1 MFFNKV
7 VVLSVS
13 TKEGRPAFVFLVL
26 LFGSKT
32 RYDFS
37 IRSREAFWIFEE
49 EEEEE
54 ALSPGSKKGGEP
66 QEDATVPTDDTMI
79 APLCLR
85 DDDDDGEERV
95 SERARERERDRSPP
109 KNQRKK
115 EGCFFSFFFVSFFCT
130 EKTTLSDSFV
140 THHHYYYLL
149 LLLLLL
155 SSQQQ
160 QKQQQKQQHNT
171 RRSVVTRADWS
182 LGSDVNHCVCF
193 NTVALLF
200 AGRFGFAPTVKKNY
214 SGADSY
220 TMTEDAKP
228 AVGTRDPA
236 GFTAVDV
243 LAFGSLAHIVSAGEI
258 FGLHLN

>member
-1 MFFNKV
+1 MMMV
-7 VVLSVS
+7 
-13 TKEGRPAFVFLVL
+13 
-26 LFGSKT
+26 
-32 RYDFS
+32 
-37 IRSREAFWIFEE
+37 I
-49 EEEEE
+49 
-54 ALSPGSKKGGEP
+54 SPKKKKGK
-66 QEDATVPTDDTMI
+66 
-79 APLCLR
+79 
-85 DDDDDGEERV
+85 
-95 SERARERERDRSPP
+95 RAA
-109 KNQRKK
+109 
-115 EGCFFSFFFVSFFCT
+115 FFLFFRIFFCT
-130 EKTTLSDSFV
+130 KKQPFLISERIRLCHKAKKATLRKEEQ
-140 THHHYYYLL
+140 THSPPPP
-149 LLLLLL
+149 LLLLL
-155 SSQQQ
+155 SSSSSSSQQQ
-160 QKQQQKQQHNT
+160 QQQQQKQQHNT

>member
-1 MFFNKV
+1 M
-7 VVLSVS
+7 
-13 TKEGRPAFVFLVL
+13 
-26 LFGSKT
+26 
-32 RYDFS
+32 
-37 IRSREAFWIFEE
+37 
-49 EEEEE
+49 
-54 ALSPGSKKGGEP
+54 
-66 QEDATVPTDDTMI
+66 
-79 APLCLR
+79 
-85 DDDDDGEERV
+85 
-95 SERARERERDRSPP
+95 
-109 KNQRKK
+109 
-115 EGCFFSFFFVSFFCT
+115 
-130 EKTTLSDSFV
+130 
-140 THHHYYYLL
+140 THHHHYYYYYYLL

-155 SSQQQ
+155 LLSQQQ
-160 QKQQQKQQHNT
+160 QQQQQKQQHNT

-243 LAFGSLAHIVSAGEI
+243 LAFGSLAHMISAGEI

>member
-1 MFFNKV
+1 M
-7 VVLSVS
+7 
-13 TKEGRPAFVFLVL
+13 P
-26 LFGSKT
+26 
-32 RYDFS
+32 
-37 IRSREAFWIFEE
+37 SRRRRR
-49 EEEEE
+49 
-54 ALSPGSKKGGEP
+54 GGEG
-66 QEDATVPTDDTMI
+66 
-79 APLCLR
+79 L
-85 DDDDDGEERV
+85 GESFE
-95 SERARERERDRSPP
+95 RERETRSISP
-109 KNQRKK
+109 KKPK
-115 EGCFFSFFFVSFFCT
+115 EKRGLLFFFFFRIFFLHRKNDFIIGFVCVSQT
-130 EKTTLSDSFV
+130 H
-140 THHHYYYLL
+140 HHHYYYLL

-155 SSQQQ
+155 LLLKQQQ
-160 QKQQQKQQHNT
+160 QQQKQQHNT

>member
-1 MFFNKV
+1 
-7 VVLSVS
+7 VS
-13 TKEGRPAFVFLVL
+13 QTH
-26 LFGSKT
+26 
-32 RYDFS
+32 
-37 IRSREAFWIFEE
+37 
-49 EEEEE
+49 
-54 ALSPGSKKGGEP
+54 
-66 QEDATVPTDDTMI
+66 
-79 APLCLR
+79 
-85 DDDDDGEERV
+85 
-95 SERARERERDRSPP
+95 
-109 KNQRKK
+109 
-115 EGCFFSFFFVSFFCT
+115 
-130 EKTTLSDSFV
+130 
-140 THHHYYYLL
+140 HHHYYYLL

-155 SSQQQ
+155 LLLKQQQ
-160 QKQQQKQQHNT
+160 QQQKQQHNT

>member
-1 MFFNKV
+1 
-7 VVLSVS
+7 
-13 TKEGRPAFVFLVL
+13 
-26 LFGSKT
+26 
-32 RYDFS
+32 
-37 IRSREAFWIFEE
+37 
-49 EEEEE
+49 
-54 ALSPGSKKGGEP
+54 
-66 QEDATVPTDDTMI
+66 MI
-79 APLCLR
+79 AQKLCLR
-85 DDDDDGEERV
+85 DDDDDDDDDDGEE
-95 SERARERERDRSPP
+95 ERSRRERRDRSPP

-115 EGCFFSFFFVSFFCT
+115 EGCFFSFFFVSFFFLHR
-130 EKTTLSDSFV
+130 EKTTLLSDSFV
-140 THHHYYYLL
+140 THHHHYYYYLFIIVIVI
-149 LLLLLL
+149 
-155 SSQQQ
+155 QQQ
-160 QKQQQKQQHNT
+160 QKQKQQHNT

>member
-1 MFFNKV
+1 
-7 VVLSVS
+7 
-13 TKEGRPAFVFLVL
+13 
-26 LFGSKT
+26 
-32 RYDFS
+32 
-37 IRSREAFWIFEE
+37 
-49 EEEEE
+49 
-54 ALSPGSKKGGEP
+54 
-66 QEDATVPTDDTMI
+66 MI
-79 APLCLR
+79 AQKLCLR
-85 DDDDDGEERV
+85 DDDDGEERV
-95 SERARERERDRSPP
+95 SERALRERERRDRSPP

-140 THHHYYYLL
+140 SQTHHHHYYYLL

-155 SSQQQ
+155 LLLKQQQ
-160 QKQQQKQQHNT
+160 QQQKQQHNT